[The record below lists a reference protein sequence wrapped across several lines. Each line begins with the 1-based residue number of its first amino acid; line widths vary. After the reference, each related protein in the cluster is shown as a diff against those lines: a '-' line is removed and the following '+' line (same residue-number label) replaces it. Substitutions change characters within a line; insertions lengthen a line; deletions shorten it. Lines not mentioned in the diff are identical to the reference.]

1 MKKRAFFIAVCM
13 LGPMLAFGQY
23 RNDAGTSIFR
33 PSELFRRPSGILD
46 GLIDPSRFRMTQSYS
61 LSFFS
66 AGSRSFNQGLYLNTM
81 QYRLSDPLTATLQVG
96 YLHQPLGG
104 AGLTGSQAGQ
114 FFVRGASLEYK
125 PSGKTQIYFDY
136 QQVPAASISPFTRA
150 DTREDPT
157 A

>member
-1 MKKRAFFIAVCM
+1 MKKRAFFLVVCM

-23 RNDAGTSIFR
+23 RGEAKSSIFK

-46 GLIDPSRFRMTQSYS
+46 GLIDPSRFKMTQSYS

-81 QYRLSDPLTATLQVG
+81 QYRLSDPLTAVLQVG

-104 AGLTGSQAGQ
+104 AGLTGSSAGQ
-114 FFVRGASLEYK
+114 FIISGASLDYR
-125 PSGKTQIYFDY
+125 PSDKTRLFFDY
-136 QQVPAASISPFTRA
+136 QQMPAASISPFTRY
-150 DTREDPT
+150 DTR
-157 A
+157 